1 MPFLRAIGQSVRIM
15 IVMNSLSILNQ
26 DGARNRQRR
35 GVWRRVGSGVA
46 VAMLVGFLSGIA
58 RAEKPPGRTAAAI
71 RGVVHVPAI
80 SLNGI
85 PMAEIS
91 GVAWDADDQMLYAV
105 SDRGVLFRVRLRVGS
120 GVLTGVE
127 PVDARRLVWPGK
139 PDDSHQTIDAEGL
152 GLLHG
157 ANAVATDAE
166 LLVST
171 EGQPRVLRVSPD
183 ARVLGEMTLPVS
195 LADSNQYRADNAML
209 EAIAT
214 SSQHGLMLAAE
225 SPMRGAPEG
234 LHRIQSATRHWM
246 FARLDHLRS
255 RLKAI
260 EAMPDGS
267 LVILERAAGGKRQS
281 WINAL
286 RRIKPDTCGAE
297 VLCEVE
303 ELLHLD
309 EVGLAQ
315 NFEAMAHLGD
325 RRLLLVSD
333 NLGGKR
339 SDTVFML
346 VELGPSQRE

>member
-1 MPFLRAIGQSVRIM
+1 
-15 IVMNSLSILNQ
+15 MNSLSILIK
-26 DGARNRQRR
+26 DGARHRQRR
-35 GVWRRVGSGVA
+35 QIRRRIGSCVA
-46 VAMLVGFLSGIA
+46 GALLVGFLSGVA
-58 RAEKPPGRTAAAI
+58 RAEKPPGGTAAAI

-85 PMAEIS
+85 RMAEIS
-91 GVAWDADDQMLYAV
+91 GVAWDADDKMLYAV
-105 SDRGVLFRVRLRVGS
+105 SDRGVLFRVRLRIDTGL
-120 GVLTGVE
+120 LTGVE
-127 PVDARRLVWPGK
+127 PVDARRIVWPGI

-157 ANAVATDAE
+157 ANAVGSDAE

-171 EGQPRVLRVSPD
+171 EGRPRVLRVAPD

-195 LADSNQYRADNAML
+195 LADTNQYRADNAML
-209 EAIAT
+209 EAIAA
-214 SSQHGLMLAAE
+214 SSQYGLMLAAE
-225 SPMRGAPEG
+225 SPMRGAPED
-234 LHRIQSATRHWM
+234 LHRIQSATGHWM
-246 FARLDHLRS
+246 FARLDQRRS

-267 LVILERAAGGKRQS
+267 LVILERATGGKRKS
-281 WINAL
+281 WLNAL

-303 ELLHLD
+303 ELLRIE

-315 NFEAMAHLGD
+315 NFEALAHLGD
-325 RRLLLVSD
+325 GRLLLVSD